1 MARKEL
7 KVEELVEVLYQWH
20 RGRNISQIK
29 QSLGLDRKTIRKYI
43 ELAEGHGFIRD
54 DEARDYRYYL
64 ELASRIQS
72 GLKTP
77 VESTPAYKA
86 TSLCQSVIE
95 RLLAKKYMTPK
106 QVFRILRKDHEYA
119 PSYSSF
125 KRYMH
130 IQYPKAP
137 RNCLRIEVGAA
148 EEAQVDFGSAGLMY
162 DSETGRMRR
171 AHAFVM
177 TLSYSRLPY
186 VEFVFDQGQAT
197 WVQCHIHAYEFFGGV
212 PERIILDNL
221 KSGILRPNTYDPVFN
236 RAYAECAK
244 HYGFLIDPAKIREA
258 AHKGKVE
265 RKVPVVRQQFLS
277 TYDFSNIK
285 EANEK
290 VRLWCIDDYGMQI
303 HGTTKRKSFEVFT
316 QEEKARLKALPQ
328 ERFDMPLWKEAKVHP
343 DHHIV
348 FEKNYYSL
356 PTRYVGKRVWARG
369 GMQALQV
376 FLDGELV
383 KTHPRSYA
391 EGTWVT
397 DEGDYPPEKSRYLLK
412 TSEYYQTEAAKH
424 GEYVR
429 QVTARIMTDHAY
441 RNPRK
446 VQALFRLADKYGS
459 EALNLTCRRS
469 IFYEDYRM
477 STIKRILNKGLYNQ
491 PLGEDSTTLKITA
504 SANGPSFVREAGYFL
519 HTEEETQ

>member
-1 MARKEL
+1 MARKEM

-20 RGRNISQIK
+20 QGRNISQIK

-43 ELAEGHGFIRD
+43 ELAEGYGFVRD
-54 DEARDYRYYL
+54 DEPKDYRYYL
-64 ELASRIQS
+64 EMASRIQA

-77 VESTPAYKA
+77 LESSAAYRA
-86 TSLCQSVIE
+86 TLLYQSVIE
-95 RLLAKKYMTPK
+95 KLLSRKHMTGKQVYRILAKEHDYT
-106 QVFRILRKDHEYA
+106 

-162 DSETGRMRR
+162 DTESGKMRR
-171 AHAFVM
+171 THAFVM
-177 TLSYSRLPY
+177 TLSYSRFHY

-197 WVQCHIHAYEFFGGV
+197 WVQCHIHAFEFFGGV

-236 RAYAECAK
+236 RAYAESAK

-265 RKVPVVRQQFLS
+265 RKMPVVRQQFLS
-277 TYDFSNIK
+277 TCDFRDIK
-285 EANEK
+285 EANVK
-290 VRLWCIDDYGMQI
+290 VRQWCLEDYGMQV
-303 HGTTKRKSFEVFT
+303 HGTTRRKPFEVFKS
-316 QEEKARLKALPQ
+316 EEQPRLKGLPE
-328 ERFDMPLWKEAKVHP
+328 ERFDLPLWKEARVHP

-348 FEKNYYSL
+348 FDKNYYSL
-356 PTRYVGKRVWARG
+356 PTRHVGKKVWVRG
-369 GMQALQV
+369 GMQQLQIY
-376 FLDGELV
+376 LDGELI
-383 KTHPRSYA
+383 KTHPRYYR
-391 EGTWVT
+391 EGIWMT

-412 TSEYYQTEAAKH
+412 TSEYYQKEALKH
-424 GEYVR
+424 GESVR
-429 QVTARIMTDHAY
+429 QVVERIMTDHVY
-441 RNPRK
+441 RNLRK
-446 VQALFRLADKYGS
+446 VQALSRLADKYGS
-459 EALNLTCRRS
+459 EALSLTCKRS

-477 STIKRILNKGLYNQ
+477 NTIKRILQRGLYNQ
-491 PLGEDSTTLKITA
+491 PLNEDSTSLTITA
-504 SANGPSFVREAGYFL
+504 PANGPSFIRAAEYFM
-519 HTEEETQ
+519 HTEETL